1 MKKTILALGAIV
13 MMAACTQNKNPF
25 LQEWDTPYGIPP
37 FDKIQL
43 SDYIPAVKEG
53 IKQQKAE
60 LDAILNNQEAPTFQN
75 TIAAY
80 ELSGDILDKVS
91 NVLFNLQETEGSDEM
106 NKIVEEATELITAHS
121 DNISMDKKFFERVKA
136 VYDADQSG
144 LTREQQMVLKNLYQ
158 SFTRNGVDLDEE
170 SQARMKEINQKIAA
184 AQQKFGTNL
193 LAENNAFKD
202 KFGIPVS
209 SYTSEMTTVGSND
222 LGDECQQ
229 DEGISYLRCM
239 GFCPDRQLR

>member
-1 MKKTILALGAIV
+1 MKKSILALGAIV

-43 SDYIPAVKEG
+43 SEYIPAVKAG

-60 LDAILNNQEAPTFQN
+60 LDAILNNPEAPTFEN

-106 NKIVEEATELITAHS
+106 NKIVEKATELITEHS

-144 LTREQQMVLKNLYQ
+144 LTREQQMVLKKQ
-158 SFTRNGVDLDEE
+158 
-170 SQARMKEINQKIAA
+170 
-184 AQQKFGTNL
+184 
-193 LAENNAFKD
+193 
-202 KFGIPVS
+202 
-209 SYTSEMTTVGSND
+209 
-222 LGDECQQ
+222 
-229 DEGISYLRCM
+229 
-239 GFCPDRQLR
+239 

>member
-1 MKKTILALGAIV
+1 

-43 SDYIPAVKEG
+43 SEYIPAVKAG

-60 LDAILNNQEAPTFQN
+60 LDAILNNPEAPTFKN

-106 NKIVEEATELITAHS
+106 NKIVEQENITC
-121 DNISMDKKFFERVKA
+121 
-136 VYDADQSG
+136 
-144 LTREQQMVLKNLYQ
+144 T
-158 SFTRNGVDLDEE
+158 DEE
-170 SQARMKEINQKIAA
+170 LDAKIKE
-184 AQQKFGTNL
+184 
-193 LAENNAFKD
+193 LAEQSNKSFEEYKANMNPRQKDYIKDMVVTDNMFKFLRDNNKI
-202 KFGIPVS
+202 G
-209 SYTSEMTTVGSND
+209 
-222 LGDECQQ
+222 
-229 DEGISYLRCM
+229 
-239 GFCPDRQLR
+239 